1 MFKAGVAVRTSLINL
16 IYKKSLRLST
26 TARRETTVGQ
36 IVNIMQENTQIFAD
50 ASFNFLTA
58 ISAPYQVVLAVFTL
72 YLYLDDSAFVTLG
85 VMILIVPIT
94 MFFSILL
101 KVIDTKK
108 ISVKD
113 SRVKLLNEVLN
124 GIKVKRLQNHFKFKI
139 NYMILSSTS
148 KVLKLYG
155 WELSFQDMIQKIRTI
170 ELKLLKNYTVVQAII
185 NTFFNFSSYLV
196 NFYFIFINSDML
208 V

>member
-1 MFKAGVAVRTSLINL
+1 MISFVETKEQPLLYGYFLVFLFLVRAIIASFCSHHNINLMFQAGVATRTSLINL

-58 ISAPYQVVLAVFTL
+58 VSAPYQVLLAVLTL
-72 YLYLDDSAFVTLG
+72 YLYLDNSAFVTLG

-94 MFFSILL
+94 MLFSILL
-101 KVIDTKK
+101 KVIDAQK

-124 GIKVKRLQNHFKFKI
+124 GIKVNGFKI
-139 NYMILSSTS
+139 IL
-148 KVLKLYG
+148 
-155 WELSFQDMIQKIRTI
+155 
-170 ELKLLKNYTVVQAII
+170 N
-185 NTFFNFSSYLV
+185 
-196 NFYFIFINSDML
+196 
-208 V
+208 

>member
-1 MFKAGVAVRTSLINL
+1 
-16 IYKKSLRLST
+16 
-26 TARRETTVGQ
+26 
-36 IVNIMQENTQIFAD
+36 
-50 ASFNFLTA
+50 
-58 ISAPYQVVLAVFTL
+58 
-72 YLYLDDSAFVTLG
+72 
-85 VMILIVPIT
+85 
-94 MFFSILL
+94 
-101 KVIDTKK
+101 
-108 ISVKD
+108 
-113 SRVKLLNEVLN
+113 
-124 GIKVKRLQNHFKFKI
+124 
-139 NYMILSSTS
+139 MILSSTS